1 MSLLNPFTKKNIGK
15 EIHLDVEKR
24 IKIWEEYLNS
34 YIKKYKLAKGL
45 LNSTNPIELV
55 QEIETFI
62 PRELVDIE
70 RERKNE
76 KELLRD
82 LIKITSNTWSNQV
95 HDLKGVIKEEKDS
108 RSIIEILKR
117 LSELLKIQLHTI
129 EKIKQKPEN
138 IKNYLDHLYKLIVT
152 VEFNLNS
159 LFRDMLERE
168 ELKDIRELVYKII
181 RGERIAQEIES
192 EEQKLYKVFRRIMG
206 EESSHDLR
214 QLAHI
219 IYEEL
224 LNMVDFANDMSAGQ
238 KLHRL
243 VNNDEVLINIIRKY
257 HPRYSEKKIKAI
269 VRAFRY
275 VFEHGHIP

>member
-1 MSLLNPFTKKNIGK
+1 MSLLNPFANKNLGK
-15 EIHLDVEKR
+15 EISLDVGKR
-24 IKIWEEYLNS
+24 IKILEEYLNS
-34 YIKKYKLAKGL
+34 YIRKYKLTKGL
-45 LNSTNPIELV
+45 LESTDPIELV

-70 RERKNE
+70 GERKNE

-82 LIKITSNTWSNQV
+82 LIKITSNTWSNRV
-95 HDLKGVIKEEKDS
+95 YDLEVVIKEEKDS
-108 RSIIEILKR
+108 ESIIEILKR
-117 LSELLKIQLHTI
+117 LSELLKTELHTI
-129 EKIKQKPEN
+129 EIIKQKPKN
-138 IKNYLDHLYKLIVT
+138 IKDYLRYLYTLIVT

-159 LFRDMLERE
+159 LFRDMLERD
-168 ELKDIRELVYKII
+168 ELKDIRGLVYKII
-181 RGERIAQEIES
+181 RGEHIAQEIKS
-192 EEQKLYKVFRRIMG
+192 EEQKLYELFRRIMG

-214 QLAHI
+214 QLAYI

-224 LNMVDFANDMSAGQ
+224 LEMVDFANDMSAGQ

-243 VNNDEVLINIIRKY
+243 VNNDKVLINIIRKY

-275 VFEHGHIP
+275 VFEHGNIS